1 LDLDLVLDEGEK
13 ELKFGEVKSLTTT
26 RRSVRSIEEVTAI
39 SPADAGQIAVA
50 NIRHDSGV

>member
-1 LDLDLVLDEGEK
+1 MDLVLDEGEK